1 MPARPEGEFDFKKCL
16 RNANGY
22 ERHAGTGQVWKE
34 QFTSHEVSV
43 SHSVTF

>member
-22 ERHAGTGQVWKE
+22 ERHAGTGVERAGHWMPHIKC
-34 QFTSHEVSV
+34 HILY
-43 SHSVTF
+43 